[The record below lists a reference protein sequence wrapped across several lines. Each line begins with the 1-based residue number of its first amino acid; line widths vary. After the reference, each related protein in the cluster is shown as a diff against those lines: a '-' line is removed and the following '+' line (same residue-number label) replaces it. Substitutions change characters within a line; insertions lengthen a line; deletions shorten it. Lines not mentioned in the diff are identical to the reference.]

1 MSKQKGKLYLIPS
14 LLGGDDPSLIPFFT
28 INQIEN
34 LDSFIVENLREAR
47 RFIAKIKLKVAI
59 DDMYFQAMDKH
70 NEVAASEL
78 IKPLLEGRDTGLI
91 SDAGLPAVADPGS
104 TVVAEAHRQGIQVV
118 PLIGPSSIF
127 MALMASGMNGQN
139 FQFHGY
145 LPIKEPM
152 RGKAIKRLEDLA
164 QKTGGAQIFMET
176 PYRNNNLL
184 KEVFTKCK
192 PIMRLCVAVD
202 ISLPS
207 EWIRTM
213 TIKDWKTLAP
223 DIHKRPAIFVLAKS

>member
-1 MSKQKGKLYLIPS
+1 MSKKGKLYLIPN

-59 DDMYFQAMDKH
+59 DDMLFQTMDKH
-70 NEVAASEL
+70 REIDANEFM
-78 IKPLLEGRDTGLI
+78 KPLLDGRDTGLI
-91 SDAGLPAVADPGS
+91 SDSGLPAIADPGS
-104 TVVAEAHRQGIQVV
+104 AVVAAAHKHGIQVV

-127 MALMASGMNGQN
+127 MALMASGMNGQK

-152 RGKAIKRLEDLA
+152 RR
-164 QKTGGAQIFMET
+164 KTT
-176 PYRNNNLL
+176 
-184 KEVFTKCK
+184 C
-192 PIMRLCVAVD
+192 
-202 ISLPS
+202 
-207 EWIRTM
+207 
-213 TIKDWKTLAP
+213 
-223 DIHKRPAIFVLAKS
+223 

>member
-1 MSKQKGKLYLIPS
+1 MSKKKGKLFLIPS

-28 INQIEN
+28 MNQVEH

-47 RFIAKIKLKVAI
+47 RFIAKMKFKHAI
-59 DDMYFQAMDKH
+59 DDMFFQAMDKH
-70 NEVAASEL
+70 QEVSPAEL
-78 IKPLLEGRDTGLI
+78 IQPLLEGRDTGLI

-104 TVVAEAHRQGIQVV
+104 EVVAEAHRQGIQVI

-164 QKTGGAQIFMET
+164 MKTGGAQIFMET
-176 PYRNNNLL
+176 PYRNNKLL
-184 KEVFTKCK
+184 DEVYAKSK
-192 PIMRLCVAVD
+192 PNTRLCVAVD
-202 ISLPS
+202 LSLPT
-207 EWIRTM
+207 EWIKTM
-213 TIKDWKTLAP
+213 TIKNWKVLAP
-223 DIHKRPAIFVLAKS
+223 DIHKRPAIFVLGK